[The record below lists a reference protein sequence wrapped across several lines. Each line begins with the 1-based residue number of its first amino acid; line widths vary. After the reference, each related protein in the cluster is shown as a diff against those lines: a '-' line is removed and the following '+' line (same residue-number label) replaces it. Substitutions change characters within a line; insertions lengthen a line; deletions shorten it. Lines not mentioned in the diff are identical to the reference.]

1 MKKIIVLLLCMISV
15 LTLFTACKK
24 DETEDKE
31 SKDKS
36 YDINVEKLAD
46 KLLEDIKFVDELTT
60 KETDFVVQWFFMN
73 ADDVEEQKTYMGSG
87 STAELISVVKCKD
100 EDAAKDVEKVF
111 KDYAAERSKMY
122 ADYAPEECVKL
133 DNPVI
138 KVYGQ
143 YVVVCISDD
152 NDTAKKTIEGQ
163 VE

>member
-46 KLLEDIKFVDELTT
+46 KLLEDIEFVDELTT
-60 KETDFVVQWFFMN
+60 KETDFVVQWFFLN

-100 EDAAKDVEKVF
+100 EYAAKDVEKVF